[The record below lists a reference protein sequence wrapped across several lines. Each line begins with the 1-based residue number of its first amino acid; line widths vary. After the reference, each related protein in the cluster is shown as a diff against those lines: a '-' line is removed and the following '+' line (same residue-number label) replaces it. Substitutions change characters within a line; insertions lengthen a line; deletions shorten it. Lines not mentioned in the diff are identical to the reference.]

1 MIVLLQFCKA
11 NRGYMLVKRHKEGHK
26 GNKKKRHRMNQRDED
41 LKPGYM
47 IVVSY
52 TRMRRAMR
60 FLLED
65 VGEDRMEACLMTLPW
80 SVSWRI

>member
-1 MIVLLQFCKA
+1 
-11 NRGYMLVKRHKEGHK
+11 
-26 GNKKKRHRMNQRDED
+26 MNQRDED